1 MGKTIKLFW
10 LKAMAEY
17 QEYFLEKVKLIASA
31 VFTGKKHLYL
41 KKNCRIC
48 SNDKVNAV
56 FENKLARK
64 YRFLIGYRL

>member
-31 VFTGKKHLYL
+31 VFTGKEKASLL
-41 KKNCRIC
+41 KEKL
-48 SNDKVNAV
+48 SN
-56 FENKLARK
+56 LQ
-64 YRFLIGYRL
+64 